1 MALAG
6 SLVYATAWPNGKG
19 VCQSFCR
26 CLELWGAQLCGFCVT
41 TLFMLVPL
49 GTAGVIARCFGG
61 FKEDNVLRNRTRNA
75 PLRGFAVLVPLG

>member
-1 MALAG
+1 M
-6 SLVYATAWPNGKG
+6 
-19 VCQSFCR
+19 
-26 CLELWGAQLCGFCVT
+26 T